1 MKTLYDQLKPAI
13 KAKLDAQ
20 QDEYSISINHI
31 YDKLKNKTRYTEL
44 TIDDVKTIHTFTDM
58 WYNDVTGLDLM
69 YGNHLFN
76 EI

>member
-1 MKTLYDQLKPAI
+1 MKTLYDQLKPAV

-20 QDEYSISINHI
+20 LDEYSISINHI
-31 YDKLKNKTRYTEL
+31 YKTLKDHPRYHEL
-44 TIDDVKTIHTFTDM
+44 TIDDVKAIHTFADA
-58 WYNDVTGLDLM
+58 WYNDVSGLDLM

>member
-1 MKTLYDQLKPAI
+1 MKTLYDKLKPAI

-20 QDEYSISINHI
+20 QDEYSISINFI
-31 YDKLKNKTRYTEL
+31 YKQLKNKTMYNEL
-44 TIDDVKTIHTFTDM
+44 TIDDVKTIHTFADA

-69 YGNHLFN
+69 YGNHLFD